1 RQCLTGHMRA
11 AAEDTTRW
19 TEQQITD
26 GPADL
31 TGGAYS
37 EGALTYTG
45 GCGSPQAAVDLVTAI
60 AQAANS
66 QSHHPD
72 VLWSYT
78 EVTIDMRSHDVDGIT
93 PRDLRLAHSIA
104 TLAEE
109 FEAKPPGMDE

>member
-1 RQCLTGHMRA
+1 MSA
-11 AAEDTTRW
+11 DADDKTRL

-26 GPADL
+26 GLADL
-31 TGGAYS
+31 TGWAYS

-45 GCGSPQAAVDLVTAI
+45 VCGSPQAAVDLVTVI
-60 AQAANS
+60 GQAANS
-66 QSHHPD
+66 QNHHPD

-109 FEAKPPGMDE
+109 FEAKPLGMDE